1 MIEIKTMW
9 FPSDTEKNG
18 TRTEFPSG
26 MDFGAGLEVSDI
38 KFSGFFFPLSFS
50 CYALNFITARE
61 PAECCLTS
69 NSLPLS
75 VRGCVGP
82 RVEFSKPHTQA
93 PGV

>member
-38 KFSGFFFPLSFS
+38 KFSGFFSPCPFRVMHLI
-50 CYALNFITARE
+50 L
-61 PAECCLTS
+61 L
-69 NSLPLS
+69 LPGS
-75 VRGCVGP
+75 RQ
-82 RVEFSKPHTQA
+82 SA
-93 PGV
+93 A